1 MLLVEIADFLL
12 QTIAVIL
19 GVTLLGRVYMGY
31 VGLPARNPLAQFSI
45 ALTDWLVRPLRRLA
59 RVSGRF
65 DFASLLAAAVVAVV
79 YVGLRFLL
87 IGIGMGSW
95 PLTGVL
101 LMAMIELLR
110 WALYLVLWLTLLHV
124 VLSWVN
130 PHAPI
135 APAIGQLT
143 RPFLAPLRRVIPLVG
158 GVDLSP
164 LVLII
169 GLQVL
174 GIVLGS
180 LQGGLFGAG
189 VLPNG
194 A

>member
-12 QTIAVIL
+12 QTVAVIL
-19 GVTLLGRVYMGY
+19 GVTLLARAYMGY
-31 VGLPARNPLAQFSI
+31 LGLPARNPLAQFAI
-45 ALTDWLVRPLRRLA
+45 ALTDWLVRPLRRLV
-59 RVSGRF
+59 R
-65 DFASLLAAAVVAVV
+65 ASSRIDVATLLAAAVVAVT

-101 LMAMIELLR
+101 LTALIELLR

-135 APAIGQLT
+135 APAVSMLA
-143 RPFLAPLRRVIPLVG
+143 RPFLAPFQRALPTVG
-158 GVDLSP
+158 GIDLSP
-164 LVLII
+164 LVVILIVNVM
-169 GLQVL
+169 L
-174 GIVLGS
+174 IVLARSG
-180 LQGGLFGAG
+180 F
-189 VLPNG
+189 
-194 A
+194 

>member
-1 MLLVEIADFLL
+1 MLLVEIAVFLL
-12 QTIAVIL
+12 QTVAVIL
-19 GVTLLGRVYMGY
+19 GVTLLARAYMGY
-31 VGLPARNPLAQFSI
+31 LGLPARNPLAQFAI

-59 RVSGRF
+59 R
-65 DFASLLAAAVVAVV
+65 ASSRIDVATLLAAAVVAVT

-101 LMAMIELLR
+101 LMALIELLR

-135 APAIGQLT
+135 APAVSMLA
-143 RPFLAPLRRVIPLVG
+143 RPFLAPFQRALPTVG
-158 GVDLSP
+158 GIDLSP
-164 LVLII
+164 LVVILIVNVM
-169 GLQVL
+169 L
-174 GIVLGS
+174 IVLARSG
-180 LQGGLFGAG
+180 F
-189 VLPNG
+189 
-194 A
+194 

>member
-45 ALTDWLVRPLRRLA
+45 ALTDWLVRPLRRVA
-59 RVSGRF
+59 RASGRL
-65 DFASLLAAAVVAVV
+65 DVAALLAAALVASV

-87 IGIGMGSW
+87 GGIGLASW
-95 PLTGVL
+95 PVSAML
-101 LMAMIELLR
+101 LMALIEVLR

-135 APAIGQLT
+135 APAVSMLA
-143 RPFLAPLRRVIPLVG
+143 RPFLAPFQRALPLIG
-158 GVDLSP
+158 GIDLSP
-164 LVLII
+164 LVVILIVNVM
-169 GLQVL
+169 L
-174 GIVLGS
+174 IVLARS
-180 LQGGLFGAG
+180 GL
-189 VLPNG
+189 
-194 A
+194 